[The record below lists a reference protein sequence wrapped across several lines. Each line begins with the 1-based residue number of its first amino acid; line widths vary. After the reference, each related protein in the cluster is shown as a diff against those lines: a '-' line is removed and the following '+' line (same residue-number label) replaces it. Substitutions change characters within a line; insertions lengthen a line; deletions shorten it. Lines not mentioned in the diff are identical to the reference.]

1 MTPFNRI
8 MTSDCPIL
16 YCYAQQSKLVSP
28 VSKAG
33 MYSIPSHPHKLGYRD
48 SNPNCDSQ
56 SVGCCHYTIA
66 HYYCSDPSGNTTRT
80 AMLSLG
86 ISKEKKKYEKEKHN
100 YFGWA
105 VYPSSQVLFT
115 ECVGNH
121 FRPQNNFHHK
131 LNAHYKRPRPG
142 RLVLI

>member
-1 MTPFNRI
+1 
-8 MTSDCPIL
+8 
-16 YCYAQQSKLVSP
+16 
-28 VSKAG
+28 

-48 SNPNCDSQ
+48 SDPNRDSQ
-56 SVGCCHYTIA
+56 SVVCCHYTIA
-66 HYYCSDPSGNTTRT
+66 HYYFSDPSGNTART
-80 AMLSLG
+80 TAPPPG
-86 ISKEKKKYEKEKHN
+86 ISKKRRKYEKEKHN

-131 LNAHYKRPRPG
+131 LNTHYKRPHPG
-142 RLVLI
+142 RLMLIFYTRVRIINNFLSKSSRTASLGELNGFI